1 MAIPFYDEIT
11 FRLKKENIVNSE
23 DEDLKKPISKKDTK
37 HVESLTVDEEKKLVD
52 ILNNEEKHHKNR
64 NKIEEL

>member
-23 DEDLKKPISKKDTK
+23 DEDIDDEVDSDELEKTK
-37 HVESLTVDEEKKLVD
+37 ILTYDNYDDETTKTINFED
-52 ILNNEEKHHKNR
+52 FNF
-64 NKIEEL
+64 